1 MRDMIAV
8 DMNIFTD
15 RNRNLIVTLEEEEEE
30 EEEIDPKMAVN
41 CTYIIYI

>member
-1 MRDMIAV
+1 MITV

-30 EEEIDPKMAVN
+30 EEIDPKMAVN

>member
-1 MRDMIAV
+1 MIAV
-8 DMNIFTD
+8 NMNIFTD

-30 EEEIDPKMAVN
+30 EEIDPKMAVN